1 MKRRLESLIACL
13 LAVSIN
19 VGSPSVAL
27 AQTAGPPPTGAP
39 ATAPAPP
46 STDEPWPRTT
56 THLGATISIFQPQLE
71 SWTGN
76 TIAARAAVRIKSANS
91 TDYGV
96 IWLSARTEVDKVNRM
111 VTLLDV
117 KITKQNFPTLSNN
130 GAGYTTALLND
141 LPPSKTVAL
150 DLLEADLAVTN
161 AAAQQKTYE
170 LQNDPP
176 KIIYSMSPAVLVL
189 LDGQP
194 VLQPSADKFQK
205 VVNTRALLIYD
216 PKKYSY
222 YLGSW
227 TAGWSRRPSRGR
239 GRAPNIRQRRT
250 STRSSRERS
259 RAIRTSRWGIRS
271 SRSRTRTK
279 TASCRRYMWL
289 ISPPNCW

>member
-1 MKRRLESLIACL
+1 MNRSSFQQLFALLLIFSVSAGTPSL
-13 LAVSIN
+13 SF
-19 VGSPSVAL
+19 GQTSPA
-27 AQTAGPPPTGAP
+27 
-39 ATAPAPP
+39 APP
-46 STDEPWPRTT
+46 AQAAAKPTTTKASSPQDPNEPWPRVTT
-56 THLGATISIFQPQLE
+56 YQGATISIFQPQIE

-76 TIAARAAVRIKSANS
+76 QLTARAAVRVKSASS

-96 IWLSARTEVDKVNRM
+96 IWLTARTEVDKVNRV

-117 KITKQNFPTLSNN
+117 KITKQNFPTLPNN
-130 GAGYTTALLND
+130 GTAYTRALLND
-141 LPPSKTVAL
+141 LPPSKTLPL
-150 DLLEADLAVTN
+150 DPLEADLAVTN

-250 STRSSRERS
+250 
-259 RAIRTSRWGIRS
+259 
-271 SRSRTRTK
+271 
-279 TASCRRYMWL
+279 
-289 ISPPNCW
+289 